1 MENGVCWDSSWLKL
15 LGLSVEK
22 AFFLHQEGK
31 WRERVKSVTE
41 FREEVLKG
49 CHFSI

>member
-22 AFFLHQEGK
+22 AFFPPP
-31 WRERVKSVTE
+31 REKVERKGEIGDRVP
-41 FREEVLKG
+41 RRG
-49 CHFSI
+49 A